1 VICCARCSRLYL
13 KILAAQLPTMRKLGF
28 FAEIRIRLLQ
38 ELSMHVPGG
47 ASIRV
52 KLHRWRGVEIGHNV
66 WIGYQVMLETG
77 YPNLI
82 HIGDN
87 VFISMRVTILAHFR
101 EQSGV
106 WIENGVFIGPCAC
119 ILPNVRLGEGCVV
132 TAGSVV
138 TSNVPPYTVV
148 QGNPARIV
156 AKSGISLVGDQKTVS
171 EFQRQ
176 LSPIR

>member
-1 VICCARCSRLYL
+1 MSKFNLFTEV
-13 KILAAQLPTMRKLGF
+13 
-28 FAEIRIRLLQ
+28 RIRLLQ
-38 ELSMHVPGG
+38 ELAMHAPGG
-47 ASIRV
+47 ASVRV
-52 KLHRWRGVEIGHNV
+52 KLHRWRGVEIGDNV

-87 VFISMRVTILAHFR
+87 VFISMRTTILAHFR

-119 ILPNVRLGEGCVV
+119 ILPNVRLGECCVV

-138 TSNVPPYTVV
+138 TSNVPPFTVV
-148 QGNPARIV
+148 QGNPARVV
-156 AKSGISLVGDQKTVS
+156 AKTGISLVGDQKTLRD
-171 EFQRQ
+171 FQRQ

>member
-1 VICCARCSRLYL
+1 MRTPSMSKLRF
-13 KILAAQLPTMRKLGF
+13 LAET
-28 FAEIRIRLLQ
+28 RIRLLQ
-38 ELSMHVPGG
+38 ELAMHVPGG

-52 KLHRWRGVEIGHNV
+52 KLHRWRGVEIGRNV

-87 VFISMRVTILAHFR
+87 VFVSMRVTILAHFR

-138 TSNVPPYTVV
+138 TANVPPYTVV
-148 QGNPARIV
+148 QGNPARVV
-156 AKSGISLVGDQKTVS
+156 AKSGVSLVGDKKTLR